1 MKNPV
6 VPAGRLLLALLAP
19 LALATAQT
27 PPAKKNSAA
36 KAPPPATKAADKKE
50 EAPAK
55 IEGVE
60 IARGEK
66 GFLGLQV
73 VGGNFKLS
81 FYDAKK
87 KPTAPDFTRA
97 VLRWD
102 PNYKVGK
109 ERAILAPGG
118 GSNSLTSE
126 KAIRPPYNFKVFI
139 TLTRDTGEG
148 EPAAGES
155 YVVDFR
161 Q

>member
-1 MKNPV
+1 MKNPIAL
-6 VPAGRLLLALLAP
+6 AGLLLLTVALAP
-19 LALATAQT
+19 AQT
-27 PPAKKNSAA
+27 APAKKNSAA
-36 KAPPPATKAADKKE
+36 KSPATAAKSVEKKDE
-50 EAPAK
+50 PPAK

-60 IARGEK
+60 IPRGEK
-66 GFLGLQV
+66 GYLGIQV

-87 KPTAPDFTRA
+87 KPLAPDFTRA

-118 GSNSLTSE
+118 GTNSLTSE
-126 KAIRPPYNFKVFI
+126 KAIRPPYHFKLFI
-139 TLTRDTGEG
+139 TLTKDTTDG